1 MEKMEFKSKDIVS
14 DNVEKISNL
23 FPNVVSEGKIN
34 FDKLRQELTN
44 DLIEGDESY
53 DFTWVGKKN
62 SVIEANTPT
71 TKTLRP
77 CIEESENFDIT
88 ENLYIEGDNLEVL
101 KILQKSYFGK
111 IKCIYIDPPYNTGND
126 FIYNDDFKTDS
137 DEYKDKSGEVDDEGN
152 RLFKNTDSNGRF
164 HSDWCSMMY
173 SRLKL
178 AYNLLSDDGVIFIS
192 IDDSEVYNLKKICN
206 EIFGEGNFV
215 NCFMWLHGKG
225 KKDTWSR
232 TLQQYILAY
241 AKNKTK
247 LKTWIEEKF
256 TNYEFSNPDND
267 PKGKWFSGSLSF
279 SEERSNP
286 HHENYY
292 EIESPTGIKWLRQ
305 WQISK
310 VEMEELIKNGD
321 ISWGDPIKCDGVPR
335 EKIRPGV
342 IDVIPNNIIDEVG
355 TTKSANEYLKKIF
368 DNNQVFSN
376 PKPVE
381 LICKLISIINMTD
394 NIIILD
400 YFSGSATTAES
411 VLMQNFKTNKN
422 NKYIMVQLPENLDD
436 VLNKTSGKE
445 AKEVTQNAIDLCDEL
460 NVNHTLCEIGKE
472 RIRRAGKKLLEDNK
486 DKEGIKNLDIGF
498 RVLKLSDS
506 NMKDVYYNPDDYSQY
521 LISQLTSNIKDDRNE
536 DDLLFASL
544 LDRGIDI
551 SKSYRKVDID
561 GKKVIIYNDEGEV
574 PEFVACFDE
583 NITEKCITEIAKMKP
598 LKATFRDSSFGSSSD
613 RINVEEIF
621 KLYSKDTKVSVM

>member
-14 DNVEKISNL
+14 YNVEKISNL

-34 FDKLRQELTN
+34 FEKLRQELIN

-77 CIEESENFDIT
+77 CIEESENFDST

-126 FIYNDDFKTDS
+126 FIYNDDFKMDS
-137 DEYKDKSGEVDDEGN
+137 DEYKVKSGEIDDEGN

-164 HSDWCSMMY
+164 HSDWCSMIY

-192 IDDSEVYNLKKICN
+192 IDDNEVDNLRKICD
-206 EIFGEGNFV
+206 EIFGQNNFV
-215 NCFMWLHGKG
+215 AIFSWMKTATPPSLSINIRRKLEMLLLYKKSYKGNGLNGGIVEGGDMPLLNESNAIRELVIKNSAIVCKIPDGIYEPGEYDRIILLKKFVVKDGKAITDLYIKG
-225 KKDTWSR
+225 PFKWTQE
-232 TLQQYILAY
+232 TLDEETRKLTTYYI
-241 AKNKTK
+241 KS
-247 LKTWIEEKF
+247 EKF
-256 TNYEFSNPDND
+256 AVRYCRTGERIKLPSNLISKDECGVGTNEDGAKEIKSLFND
-267 PKGKWFSGSLSF
+267 IKVFDFPKPVSLIKYVVNMKVEKNDIILDFFSGSS
-279 SEERSNP
+279 
-286 HHENYY
+286 
-292 EIESPTGIKWLRQ
+292 
-305 WQISK
+305 
-310 VEMEELIKNGD
+310 
-321 ISWGDPIKCDGVPR
+321 
-335 EKIRPGV
+335 
-342 IDVIPNNIIDEVG
+342 
-355 TTKSANEYLKKIF
+355 
-368 DNNQVFSN
+368 
-376 PKPVE
+376 
-381 LICKLISIINMTD
+381 
-394 NIIILD
+394 
-400 YFSGSATTAES
+400 TTAHAVMKLNVEDGS
-411 VLMQNFKTNKN
+411 NRKF
-422 NKYIMVQLPENLDD
+422 IMVQLPEE
-436 VLNKTSGKE
+436 TSEDSE
-445 AKEVTQNAIDLCDEL
+445 AYKAGYKNI
-460 NVNHTLCEIGKE
+460 CEIGKE
-472 RIRRAGKKLLEDNK
+472 RIRRAGKKILEENK
-486 DKEGIKNLDIGF
+486 DKEGIKNLDTGF

-506 NMKDVYYNPDDYSQY
+506 NMKEVYYNPDDYSQD
-521 LISQLTSNIKDDRNE
+521 LISQLTSNIKEDRNE

-561 GKKVIIYNDEGEV
+561 GNKVIIYNEEGEV
-574 PEFVACFDE
+574 PEFIACFDE
-583 NITEKCITEIAKMKP
+583 NITEKCVTEIAKMKP

-621 KLYSKDTKVSVM
+621 KLYSKDTRVSVM